1 MKKLNLFLAAVF
13 CSFAMISA
21 GYTQT
26 VDELID
32 NYAEAM
38 GGADKLMKI
47 KTVKLTGKYSG
58 NGLDIPMVTFVKRD
72 GKARMEMSYQGMS
85 LIRACDQN
93 TGWMINPFQGTK
105 DAEKLPAEEV
115 KDMKKRAEIEGELIN
130 YKQKGY
136 KAEFLGK
143 DDFEGTEVYKIRVTD
158 KDGDMTY
165 YFLDVSSYLILK
177 ENSKRKIGEK
187 EIKAETLYGNY
198 QKTDGVLF
206 PMSIEFNEIGG
217 DGGQKVTIDQV
228 ETNVNVDDSLFI
240 MPAAKK

>member
-1 MKKLNLFLAAVF
+1 
-13 CSFAMISA
+13 
-21 GYTQT
+21 
-26 VDELID
+26 
-32 NYAEAM
+32 M
-38 GGADKLMKI
+38 GGADNLMKI
-47 KTVKLTGKYSG
+47 KTVKLTGKYYG

-93 TGWMINPFQGTK
+93 NGWMINPFQGTK

-115 KDMKKRAEIEGELIN
+115 KDIRKHAEIEGELIN

-177 ENSKRKIGEK
+177 ENSKRKSRRK
-187 EIKAETLYGNY
+187 GN
-198 QKTDGVLF
+198 
-206 PMSIEFNEIGG
+206 
-217 DGGQKVTIDQV
+217 
-228 ETNVNVDDSLFI
+228 
-240 MPAAKK
+240 